1 MISDLELLSCS
12 SLSSNTSI
20 LEIGCFHN
28 SSDSVG
34 SVAQLFPIS
43 AAEFSRY
50 SGIKVVK
57 PSVTVTHTIIQ
68 YIPPVL
74 EENRFSALSRLLIRD
89 ARKIFSKFICKF
101 FVRQVFIARNN
112 KVRLLYVTTR

>member
-12 SLSSNTSI
+12 SLSANTSI

-50 SGIKVVK
+50 SGMKVVK
-57 PSVTVTHTIIQ
+57 PSVTVTYTIIQ

-74 EENRFSALSRLLIRD
+74 EKNRFSALSTVQSWKGNVL
-89 ARKIFSKFICKF
+89 S
-101 FVRQVFIARNN
+101 QS
-112 KVRLLYVTTR
+112 

>member
-1 MISDLELLSCS
+1 M
-12 SLSSNTSI
+12 
-20 LEIGCFHN
+20 
-28 SSDSVG
+28 
-34 SVAQLFPIS
+34 AQLFPIS

-74 EENRFSALSRLLIRD
+74 EENRISALSNVEVVGAYNLHIREG
-89 ARKIFSKFICKF
+89 
-101 FVRQVFIARNN
+101 
-112 KVRLLYVTTR
+112 

>member
-1 MISDLELLSCS
+1 M
-12 SLSSNTSI
+12 
-20 LEIGCFHN
+20 
-28 SSDSVG
+28 
-34 SVAQLFPIS
+34 AQLFPIS

-74 EENRFSALSRLLIRD
+74 EENRFSALSNVCAQALKFTLIEANQGNQEVSSELLRPWPEIMEVL
-89 ARKIFSKFICKF
+89 AKIFLCPRASPLCNAIHAP
-101 FVRQVFIARNN
+101 RTA
-112 KVRLLYVTTR
+112 VT